1 VTVQTT
7 QDTVTVTIDGFEIA
21 VPKGT
26 LVIRAAELLGIQ
38 IPRFCDHPLLD
49 PIGACRQCLVE
60 VEGQRKPLAS
70 CTTVCTEGM
79 VVRTQLTSA
88 VAEKAQRGVMELLLI
103 NHPLDCPMCDK
114 GGECP
119 LQNQAMSSGQGET
132 RFTEDKRTF
141 DKPVPISSEV
151 LLDRE
156 RCISCTRCVRT
167 SEEIAGD
174 AFIEFI
180 DRGPGQ
186 MIGTAEGKPF
196 NSYFSGNT
204 VQVCPVGALT
214 GAAYRFRSRPFD
226 LVSVPSVCEHCAS
239 GCRQRTDVRRGRV
252 LRRLAGDDPA
262 VNEEWNCD
270 KGRWAFTY
278 ATQPDRLT
286 APLVRDEAGV
296 LVPASWPH
304 ALAVAAAGLVA
315 ARGAPYPATQG
326 APQKGQGTPEA
337 GPRGVGVLAGGRLTL
352 EDAYA
357 YAKFARVALDTND
370 VDMRARP
377 HSAEEEQFL
386 AACVAGRGIGVSYA
400 DLEQAPAV
408 LLAGLEPEDESPIIF
423 LRLRKAVRRRH
434 LPVFSIAALATP
446 GLVKLSGELLTTLPG
461 DEAAALTA
469 LAAVPVRGDD
479 PPEPPAHGG
488 AARPP
493 VPPWRQ
499 RVGEAIAAPGAVIL
513 VGERLAEVPGAL
525 AAAARLAVAS
535 GARLAWVPRRAGERG
550 AVEAGALPGL
560 LPIGRP
566 VSDPAARAEV
576 AITWG
581 KSSLPGTPGRDTRE
595 ILAAAAAGELG
606 ALVVAGVDPADLPD
620 PQAALQAIEM
630 APFVV
635 SLELRASAVTDRA
648 DVVFP
653 VAAVAEKAGT
663 FVNWEGRG
671 GSFGAA
677 LRVPEVRT
685 DLYVLGAIADQM
697 DVHLGLP
704 DAAAARAELSALG
717 TWRGPRPE
725 PPAVQV
731 APLSGGPRGAWGGG
745 QPPPEQGGTGGDRP
759 PGAILSTW
767 RQLLDSGSMQDG
779 EPSLAGT
786 ARPAV
791 ARISAATAARAGLA
805 DGDKVTVTA
814 DQGSVTVPVEVVP
827 MADHVVW
834 LPAAG
839 LPQGPPEPGADLAG
853 DPYPGGPRLRA
864 GSTIR
869 AELGAGHGAM
879 VTLRRPE

>member
-1 VTVQTT
+1 MTVQTT
-7 QDTVTVTIDGFEIA
+7 QDTVTVTIDGFEVA

-26 LVIRAAELLGIQ
+26 LIIRAAEMLGIQ

-60 VEGQRKPLAS
+60 VEGQRKPMAS
-70 CTTVCTEGM
+70 CTIACTEGM

-119 LQNQAMSSGQGET
+119 LQNQAMSNGQGET
-132 RFTEDKRTF
+132 RFTEEKRTF
-141 DKPVPISSEV
+141 DKPVAISTEV

-156 RCISCTRCVRT
+156 RCISCTRCVRA

-174 AFIEFI
+174 PFI
-180 DRGPGQ
+180 DFMERGPGQ

-252 LRRLAGDDPA
+252 MRRLAGDDPA

-278 ATQPDRLT
+278 ATQPDRLAT
-286 APLVRDEAGV
+286 PLVRDEAGV

-304 ALAVAAAGLVA
+304 ALAVAAAGLAA
-315 ARGAPYPATQG
+315 ARGAAYPTPQTTPDSGPQAISTQT
-326 APQKGQGTPEA
+326 A
-337 GPRGVGVLAGGRLTL
+337 RGVGVLAGGRLTL

-377 HSAEEEQFL
+377 HSAEEEEFL

-408 LLAGLEPEDESPIIF
+408 LLAGFEPEDESPLVF
-423 LRLRKAVRRRH
+423 LRLRKATRRGR
-434 LPVFSIAALATP
+434 LQVFSIAALASP
-446 GLVKLSGELLTTLPG
+446 GLVKLSGELLATMPG

-469 LAAVPVRGDD
+469 LAAGGAPSA
-479 PPEPPAHGG
+479 PEPPVPGTLHTAG
-488 AARPP
+488 PP
-493 VPPWRQ
+493 LQDWQ
-499 RVGEAIAAPGAVIL
+499 RVGQALGAAGAIIC
-513 VGERLAEVPGAL
+513 VGERLAAVPGAL
-525 AAAARLAVAS
+525 AAAARLATAS
-535 GARLAWVPRRAGERG
+535 GARLAWIPRRAGERG

-566 VSDPAARAEV
+566 VTDAAARAEV
-576 AITWG
+576 ARIWG
-581 KSSLPGTPGRDTRE
+581 KSSLPEAPGRDTTA

-606 ALVVAGVDPADLPD
+606 ALLIAGVDPADLPD
-620 PQAALQAIEM
+620 PQAALRAIEM
-630 APFVV
+630 TPFVV

-653 VAAVAEKAGT
+653 VATVAQKAGT

-671 GSFGAA
+671 GTFGIA
-677 LRVPEVRT
+677 LKVPDVRT

-704 DAAAARAELSALG
+704 DEAAARAELASLG
-717 TWRGPRPE
+717 TWRGLVPE
-725 PPAVQV
+725 PPMVTEAWPGV
-731 APLSGGPRGAWGGG
+731 PLG
-745 QPPPEQGGTGGDRP
+745 QHIEGELNVRL
-759 PGAILSTW
+759 ASW
-767 RQLLDSGSMQDG
+767 HQLLDSGRMQDG
-779 EPSLAGT
+779 EPALAGT
-786 ARPAV
+786 ARPVV
-791 ARISAATAARAGLA
+791 ARMSPVTAAQAGTA
-805 DGDKVTVTA
+805 DGDKVTVATE
-814 DQGSVTVPVEVVP
+814 QGSVTVPVEVVL

-839 LPQGPPEPGADLAG
+839 LPEAARTDTTPADG
-853 DPYPGGPRLRA
+853 IPYPGGPDPA
-864 GSTIR
+864 GQASSTIR
-869 AELGAGHGAM
+869 AQLGAGHGAT

>member
-1 VTVQTT
+1 MTVETAR
-7 QDTVTVTIDGFEIA
+7 DTVSVTIDGFEIR

-26 LVIRAAELLGIQ
+26 LVIRAAEMLGIQ

-70 CTTVCTEGM
+70 CTTTCTEGM
-79 VVRTQLTSA
+79 VAHTQLTSA

-141 DKPVPISSEV
+141 DKPVPISTQV

-156 RCISCTRCVRT
+156 RCISCTRCVRM

-174 AFIEFI
+174 PFI
-180 DRGPGQ
+180 DFLERGPGQ

-252 LRRLAGDDPA
+252 MRRLAGDDPA

-278 ATQPDRLT
+278 ATEPDRLT
-286 APLVRDEAGV
+286 APLIRDDHGV

-315 ARGAPYPATQG
+315 ARDAPLP
-326 APQKGQGTPEA
+326 
-337 GPRGVGVLAGGRLTL
+337 GPRGVGVLTGGRLTL

-370 VDMRARP
+370 IDMRARP

-408 LLAGLEPEDESPIIF
+408 LLAGFEPEDESPIIF
-423 LRLRKAVRRRH
+423 LRLRKAVRHHR
-434 LPVFSIAALATP
+434 LPVFSVAALASP
-446 GLVKLSGELLTTLPG
+446 GLVKLSGELLATLPG

-469 LAAVPVRGDD
+469 LAA
-479 PPEPPAHGG
+479 GG
-488 AARPP
+488 AAGISGAKPASGEP
-493 VPPWRQ
+493 AEQEWQ
-499 RVGEAIAAPGAVIL
+499 RAAQALAAPGAVIL
-513 VGERLAEVPGAL
+513 AGERLAEVPGAL

-566 VSDPAARAEV
+566 VTDAAARAEV
-576 AITWG
+576 ARTWG
-581 KSSLPGTPGRDTRE
+581 KSSLPDTPGRDTTA
-595 ILAAAAAGELG
+595 ILAAAGDGELG
-606 ALVVAGVDPADLPD
+606 ALVVAAVDPADLPA
-620 PQAALQAIEM
+620 PHAALQAIEM

-648 DVVFP
+648 NVVFP
-653 VAAVAEKAGT
+653 VAAVAEKGGT

-671 GSFGAA
+671 GSFGEA
-677 LRVPEVRT
+677 LKVPEVRT

-704 DAAAARAELSALG
+704 DAAAARAELAALG
-717 TWRGPRPE
+717 TWRGTRPE
-725 PPAVQV
+725 PPR
-731 APLSGGPRGAWGGG
+731 LGGRGGLGGG
-745 QPPPEQGGTGGDRP
+745 AAPPPPPRRGGGGGVTPP
-759 PGAILSTW
+759 PGQYCWPPGTSCWTAGACKTASRRW
-767 RQLLDSGSMQDG
+767 R
-779 EPSLAGT
+779 
-786 ARPAV
+786 ARPGQ
-791 ARISAATAARAGLA
+791 S
-805 DGDKVTVTA
+805 
-814 DQGSVTVPVEVVP
+814 
-827 MADHVVW
+827 W
-834 LPAAG
+834 
-839 LPQGPPEPGADLAG
+839 PGC
-853 DPYPGGPRLRA
+853 PRRPRLKPA
-864 GSTIR
+864 WPTAIR
-869 AELGAGHGAM
+869 
-879 VTLRRPE
+879 

>member
-1 VTVQTT
+1 MTVQTT
-7 QDTVTVTIDGFEIA
+7 QDTVTVTIDGFEIV

-26 LVIRAAELLGIQ
+26 LVIRAAEMLGIQ

-70 CTTVCTEGM
+70 CTTTCTEGM
-79 VVRTQLTSA
+79 VASTQLTSA

-132 RFTEDKRTF
+132 RFTEEKRTF
-141 DKPVPISSEV
+141 EKPVAISTQV

-167 SEEIAGD
+167 SDEIAGD
-174 AFIEFI
+174 PFI
-180 DRGPGQ
+180 DFMERGPGQ
-186 MIGTAEGKPF
+186 IIGTAEGKPF

-252 LRRLAGDDPA
+252 MRRLAGDDPA

-278 ATQPDRLT
+278 ATEPDRLT
-286 APLVRDEAGV
+286 APLVRDDHGV

-315 ARGAPYPATQG
+315 ARDAPLP
-326 APQKGQGTPEA
+326 

-370 VDMRARP
+370 IDMRSRP

-386 AACVAGRGIGVSYA
+386 AACVAGRGMGVSYA
-400 DLEQAPAV
+400 DLERAPAV
-408 LLAGLEPEDESPIIF
+408 LLAGFEPEDESPIVF
-423 LRLRKAVRRRH
+423 LRLRKAARRGH
-434 LPVFSIAALATP
+434 LQVFSVAALASP
-446 GLVKLSGELLTTLPG
+446 GLVKLSGELLATLPG
-461 DEAAALTA
+461 DEAAALTL
-469 LAAVPVRGDD
+469 LAGGTTPPDPPAPGGTHPPRPPLGGID
-479 PPEPPAHGG
+479 PPEPPGG
-488 AARPP
+488 
-493 VPPWRQ
+493 WQ
-499 RVGEAIAAPGAVIL
+499 RAGQALAAPGAIIL

-566 VSDPAARAEV
+566 VTDAAARAEV
-576 AITWG
+576 ARTWG
-581 KSSLPGTPGRDTRE
+581 KSSLPDLPGRDTTAM
-595 ILAAAAAGELG
+595 LAAAADGELG
-606 ALVVAGVDPADLPD
+606 ALVVAGVDPADLPG
-620 PQAALQAIEM
+620 PHGALQAIEM
-630 APFVV
+630 APFIV

-671 GSFGAA
+671 GSFGEA

-704 DAAAARAELSALG
+704 DAAAARAELAALG
-717 TWRGPRPE
+717 TWRGTHPQ
-725 PPAVQV
+725 PPV
-731 APLSGGPRGAWGGG
+731 PGGSGGMASPQERGDPGGSSPRGSRVRLA
-745 QPPPEQGGTGGDRP
+745 
-759 PGAILSTW
+759 TW
-767 RQLLDSGSMQDG
+767 HQLLDSGRMQDG
-779 EPSLAGT
+779 ESALAGT

-791 ARISAATAARAGLA
+791 ARMSAATAAEAGVA
-805 DGDKVTVTA
+805 DGDKVTVATER
-814 DQGSVTVPVEVVP
+814 GSVTVPVEVVP

-839 LPQGPPEPGADLAG
+839 LPEATMAAGA
-853 DPYPGGPRLRA
+853 PYPGGPELHASSTLRA
-864 GSTIR
+864 
-869 AELGAGHGAM
+869 ALGAGHGAT
-879 VTLRRPE
+879 VTLRRPQ

>member
-1 VTVQTT
+1 
-7 QDTVTVTIDGFEIA
+7 
-21 VPKGT
+21 
-26 LVIRAAELLGIQ
+26 
-38 IPRFCDHPLLD
+38 
-49 PIGACRQCLVE
+49 
-60 VEGQRKPLAS
+60 
-70 CTTVCTEGM
+70 M
-79 VVRTQLTSA
+79 
-88 VAEKAQRGVMELLLI
+88 
-103 NHPLDCPMCDK
+103 
-114 GGECP
+114 
-119 LQNQAMSSGQGET
+119 
-132 RFTEDKRTF
+132 
-141 DKPVPISSEV
+141 
-151 LLDRE
+151 
-156 RCISCTRCVRT
+156 
-167 SEEIAGD
+167 
-174 AFIEFI
+174 
-180 DRGPGQ
+180 
-186 MIGTAEGKPF
+186 
-196 NSYFSGNT
+196 
-204 VQVCPVGALT
+204 GALT

-252 LRRLAGDDPA
+252 TRRLAGDDPA

-278 ATQPDRLT
+278 ATQPDRLSS
-286 APLVRDEAGV
+286 PLVRDDDGV
-296 LVPASWPH
+296 LVPTSWPH
-304 ALAVAAAGLVA
+304 ALGVAAAGLAA
-315 ARGAPYPATQG
+315 ARGAPYPAAQG
-326 APQKGQGTPEA
+326 APDE

-357 YAKFARVALDTND
+357 YAKFALDTND

-408 LLAGLEPEDESPIIF
+408 LLAGFEPEDESPIIF

-434 LPVFSIAALATP
+434 LAVFSVAALASP
-446 GLVKLSGELLTTLPG
+446 GLVKLSGELLATLPG

-469 LAAVPVRGDD
+469 LAAGGAPSA
-479 PPEPPAHGG
+479 PEPPVAGG
-488 AARPP
+488 IHSPGPP
-493 VPPWRQ
+493 LQEWQ

-576 AITWG
+576 ARAWG
-581 KSSLPGTPGRDTRE
+581 KSSLPGTPGRDTQG

-620 PQAALQAIEM
+620 PRAALEAIEM

-704 DAAAARAELSALG
+704 DAEAARAELAALG
-717 TWRGPRPE
+717 TWRGERPE
-725 PPAVQV
+725 PPEVRV
-731 APLSGGPRGAWGGG
+731 PPLMGGPGGMG
-745 QPPPEQGGTGGDRP
+745 GRVSPHEQGGTGGDRP
-759 PGAILSTW
+759 PGVILATW
-767 RQLLDSGSMQDG
+767 HQLLDSGRMQDG

-786 ARPAV
+786 ARPVV
-791 ARISAATAARAGLA
+791 ARMSLATAAQAGLA
-805 DGDKVTVTA
+805 DGDKVTVAT

-827 MADHVVW
+827 MAGHVVW

-839 LPQGPPEPGADLAG
+839 LTPEPRADDADLAG

>member
-1 VTVQTT
+1 VTVPTA
-7 QDTVTVTIDGFEIA
+7 QDTVTVTIDGFEIS

-26 LVIRAAELLGIQ
+26 WIIRAAELLGIA
-38 IPRFCDHPLLD
+38 IPRFCEHPLLE

-70 CTTVCTEGM
+70 CITACSEGM
-79 VVRTQLTSA
+79 VVHTQLTSA
-88 VAEKAQRGVMELLLI
+88 VADKAQQGVMELLLI

-119 LQNQAMSSGQGET
+119 LQNQAMSNGRGET
-132 RFTEDKRTF
+132 RFSFDKRTF
-141 DKPVPISSEV
+141 DKPVPISTQV

-156 RCISCTRCVRT
+156 RCISCTRCTRT

-174 AFIEFI
+174 PFIEFI
-180 DRGPGQ
+180 GRGPAQ

-214 GAAYRFRSRPFD
+214 GAAYRFRSRPYD

-239 GCRQRTDVRRGRV
+239 GCRQRTDIRRGRV
-252 LRRLAGDDPA
+252 LRRLAGEESA

-286 APLVRDEAGV
+286 APLVRDASGV

-304 ALAVAAAGLVA
+304 ALATAAAGLAA
-315 ARGAPYPATQG
+315 ARNAEGGRA
-326 APQKGQGTPEA
+326 
-337 GPRGVGVLAGGRLTL
+337 RGVGVLAGGRLTL
-352 EDAYA
+352 EDSYA
-357 YAKFARVALDTND
+357 YAKFARIALGTND

-377 HSAEEEQFL
+377 HSAEEEEFL
-386 AACVAGRGIGVSYA
+386 AACVAGRDIAVSYA

-408 LLAGLEPEDESPIIF
+408 LLAGFEPEDESPIVF
-423 LRLRKAVRRRH
+423 LRLRKAVRH
-434 LPVFSIAALATP
+434 HQLKVFSIAALASP
-446 GLVKLSGELLTTLPG
+446 GLAKLSGELLTTVPG

-469 LAAVPVRGDD
+469 LTA
-479 PPEPPAHGG
+479 GG
-488 AARPP
+488 SGGRNDEA
-493 VPPWRQ
+493 WRRAGQ
-499 RVGEAIAAPGAVIL
+499 ALTETGAVIL
-513 VGERLAEVPGAL
+513 VGERLAAVPGAL
-525 AAAARLAVAS
+525 AAAARLAFAS

-566 VSDPAARAEV
+566 VTDAAARTEV
-576 AITWG
+576 ARVWG
-581 KSSLPGTPGRDTRE
+581 QGSLPGTPGRDTTA
-595 ILAAAAAGELG
+595 ILAAAADGELG
-606 ALVVAGVDPADLPD
+606 ALLIAGVDPADLPD
-620 PQAALQAIEM
+620 PGAALSAIEM

-671 GSFGAA
+671 GSFAEA
-677 LRVPEVRT
+677 LKVPDVRT

-697 DVHLGLP
+697 DIHLGLP
-704 DAAAARAELSALG
+704 DAAAARAELASLG
-717 TWRGPRPE
+717 SWRGTRPE
-725 PPAVQV
+725 PPMVTTAW
-731 APLSGGPRGAWGGG
+731 PGGPPAHRIDGSGVLDVRLASWH
-745 QPPPEQGGTGGDRP
+745 
-759 PGAILSTW
+759 
-767 RQLLDSGSMQDG
+767 QLLDSGRMQDG

-791 ARISAATAARAGLA
+791 ARMSAATAAQAGVA
-805 DGDKVTVTA
+805 DGDKVTVAT
-814 DQGSVTVPVEVVP
+814 DHGSVTVPAEIVP
-827 MADHVVW
+827 MADDVVW

-839 LPQGPPEPGADLAG
+839 LPG
-853 DPYPGGPRLRA
+853 

-869 AELGAGHGAM
+869 AELRAGHGAM
-879 VTLRRPE
+879 VTLRRPG

>member
-1 VTVQTT
+1 LEHFVTIETT
-7 QDTVTVTIDGFEIA
+7 QATVTVTIDGFEIK

-26 LVIRAAELLGIQ
+26 LVIRAAEMLGLQ

-70 CTTVCTEGM
+70 CTTTCTEGM
-79 VVRTQLTSA
+79 VVHTQFTSA
-88 VAEKAQRGVMELLLI
+88 VANKAQQGVMELLLV

-119 LQNQAMSSGQGET
+119 LQNQAMSNGRGET
-132 RFTEDKRTF
+132 RFTEEKRTF
-141 DKPVPISSEV
+141 VKPVAISSEV

-156 RCISCTRCVRT
+156 RCISCTRCTRF

-174 AFIEFI
+174 PFIEFI
-180 DRGPGQ
+180 ERGPSQ

-204 VQVCPVGALT
+204 VQICPVGALT

-226 LVSVPSVCEHCAS
+226 LVSVPSMCEHCAS
-239 GCRQRTDVRRGRV
+239 GCRLRTDVRRGRV
-252 LRRLAGDDPA
+252 MRRLAGNDPA
-262 VNEEWNCD
+262 VNQEWNCD

-286 APLVRDEAGV
+286 SPLVRNAEGV
-296 LVPASWPH
+296 LEPASWPY
-304 ALAVAAAGLVA
+304 ALEAAAAGLAA
-315 ARGAPYPATQG
+315 ARDAQNTGG
-326 APQKGQGTPEA
+326 SD
-337 GPRGVGVLAGGRLTL
+337 PRGAGVLAGGRLTL

-377 HSAEEEQFL
+377 HSVEEEQFL

-408 LLAGLEPEDESPIIF
+408 LLAGFEPEDESPIIF
-423 LRLRKAVRRRH
+423 LRLRKAVRRGRMR
-434 LPVFSIAALATP
+434 VFSVAALATP
-446 GLVKLSGELLTTLPG
+446 GLVKLSGELLATVPG
-461 DEAAALTA
+461 EEAAALTA
-469 LAAVPVRGDD
+469 LAAPS
-479 PPEPPAHGG
+479 
-488 AARPP
+488 AA
-493 VPPWRQ
+493 
-499 RVGEAIAAPGAVIL
+499 GEIWQDAAQALGLPGAVIL
-513 VGERLAEVPGAL
+513 AGERLAEVPGAL
-525 AAAARLAVAS
+525 AAVARLALAS

-550 AVEAGALPGL
+550 AIEAGALPGL
-560 LPIGRP
+560 LPVGRP
-566 VSDPAARAEV
+566 VTDAAARAEV
-576 AITWG
+576 ARAWG
-581 KSSLPGTPGRDTRE
+581 KSSLPFLPGRDT
-595 ILAAAAAGELG
+595 AAMLTAAEARELG

-620 PQAALQAIEM
+620 PAFALRAIER

-635 SLELRASAVTDRA
+635 SLEVRASAVTDRA

-671 GSFGAA
+671 GSFAEA

-704 DAAAARAELSALG
+704 DAAAARAELAALG
-717 TWRGPRPE
+717 TWRGDRPE
-725 PPAVQV
+725 PPVV
-731 APLSGGPRGAWGGG
+731 TGPSGPAEEPRGSMA
-745 QPPPEQGGTGGDRP
+745 RL
-759 PGAILSTW
+759 ATW
-767 RQLLDSGSMQDG
+767 HQLLDDGRMQDG

-791 ARISAATAARAGLA
+791 ARMSPATAAEAGIA
-805 DGDKVTVTA
+805 DGDKVTVAT
-814 DQGSVTVPVEVVP
+814 DRGSVTVPVVVVP
-827 MADHVVW
+827 MTDHVVW

-839 LPQGPPEPGADLAG
+839 LPQSAWVPGTGATVPAGGAPYTGPDNAS
-853 DPYPGGPRLRA
+853 R
-864 GSTIR
+864 TIR
-869 AELGAGHGAM
+869 AGLGAGHGAI

>member
-1 VTVQTT
+1 MTVETT
-7 QDTVTVTIDGFEIA
+7 QDTVTVTIDGFEIK
-21 VPKGT
+21 VPKGE
-26 LVIRAAELLGIQ
+26 LIIRAAELLGIQ

-70 CTTVCTEGM
+70 CITPCAEGM
-79 VVRTQLTSA
+79 VVHTQLTSA
-88 VAEKAQRGVMELLLI
+88 VADKAQQGVMEMLLI

-119 LQNQAMSSGQGET
+119 LQNQAMSNGRGET
-132 RFTEDKRTF
+132 RFTFDKRTF
-141 DKPVPISSEV
+141 DKPVAISTEV

-180 DRGPGQ
+180 GRGPAQ
-186 MIGTAEGKPF
+186 MIGTADGRPF

-214 GAAYRFRSRPFD
+214 GAAYRFRSRPYD

-252 LRRLAGDDPA
+252 MRRLAGEEPA

-270 KGRWAFTY
+270 KGRWAFSY

-286 APLVRDEAGV
+286 SPLVRDANGV

-315 ARGAPYPATQG
+315 ARDADA
-326 APQKGQGTPEA
+326 ER
-337 GPRGVGVLAGGRLTL
+337 PRGAGVLAGGRLTL

-370 VDMRARP
+370 VDMRARA

-386 AACVAGRGIGVSYA
+386 AACVAGRDIAVSYA
-400 DLEQAPAV
+400 DLERAPAV
-408 LLAGLEPEDESPIIF
+408 LLAGFEPEDESPIVF
-423 LRLRKAVRRRH
+423 LRLRKAVRRRR
-434 LPVFSIAALATP
+434 LPVFSIAALASP
-446 GLVKLSGELLTTLPG
+446 GLAKLSGTLLATLPG

-469 LAAVPVRGDD
+469 VTAGDAASAASGTEKADESWKNAGQALAQA
-479 PPEPPAHGG
+479 
-488 AARPP
+488 
-493 VPPWRQ
+493 
-499 RVGEAIAAPGAVIL
+499 GAVIL
-513 VGERLAEVPGAL
+513 VGERLAAVPGAL
-525 AAAARLAVAS
+525 SAATRLAFVS

-566 VSDPAARAEV
+566 VSNPAARAEV
-576 AITWG
+576 ARAWG
-581 KSSLPGTPGRDTRE
+581 KSSLPATLGRDTTAM
-595 ILAAAAAGELG
+595 LDAAADGELG
-606 ALVVAGVDPADLPD
+606 ALVVAGVDPDDLPD
-620 PQAALQAIEM
+620 PRAALHAIET

-704 DAAAARAELSALG
+704 DAAAARAELAALG
-717 TWRGPRPE
+717 AWRGSEGP
-725 PPAVQV
+725 
-731 APLSGGPRGAWGGG
+731 GGFGGMESP
-745 QPPPEQGGTGGDRP
+745 QELGGFGGDRSP
-759 PGAILSTW
+759 RGYRARLASW
-767 RQLLDSGSMQDG
+767 HQLLDSGRMQDG
-779 EPSLAGT
+779 EPALAGT
-786 ARPAV
+786 ARPVV
-791 ARISAATAARAGLA
+791 ARMSAATAAEAGLA
-805 DGDKVTVTA
+805 DGDKVTVAT
-814 DQGSVTVPVEVVP
+814 DHGSVTVPVELVP
-827 MADHVVW
+827 MADHAVW

-839 LPQGPPEPGADLAG
+839 LP
-853 DPYPGGPRLRA
+853 GGTTL
-864 GSTIR
+864 R

>member
-1 VTVQTT
+1 MTVETT
-7 QDTVTVTIDGFEIA
+7 QDTVTVTIDGFEIK
-21 VPKGT
+21 VPKKT
-26 LVIRAAELLGIQ
+26 LVIRAAEMLGIQ

-60 VEGQRKPLAS
+60 IEGQRKPLAS
-70 CTTVCTEGM
+70 CTTECAEGM

-88 VAEKAQRGVMELLLI
+88 MADKAQHGVMELLLI

-119 LQNQAMSSGQGET
+119 LQNQAMSNGQGET
-132 RFTEDKRTF
+132 RFTFDKRTF
-141 DKPVPISSEV
+141 DKPVPISTEV

-156 RCISCTRCVRT
+156 RCISCTRCTRT

-174 AFIEFI
+174 PFIEFI
-180 DRGPGQ
+180 GRGPAQ
-186 MIGTAEGKPF
+186 MIGTADGKPF

-214 GAAYRFRSRPFD
+214 GAAYRFRSRPYD
-226 LVSVPSVCEHCAS
+226 LVSVPSVCEHCAA
-239 GCRQRTDVRRGRV
+239 GCRQRTDIRRGRV
-252 LRRLAGDDPA
+252 LRRLAGEEPA

-286 APLVRDEAGV
+286 VPLVRDAAGV

-304 ALAVAAAGLVA
+304 ALAVAAAGLAA
-315 ARGAPYPATQG
+315 ARDADD
-326 APQKGQGTPEA
+326 GQ
-337 GPRGVGVLAGGRLTL
+337 PRGAGVLAGGRLTL

-357 YAKFARVALDTND
+357 YAKFARIALRTND

-377 HSAEEEQFL
+377 HSAEEERFL
-386 AACVAGRGIGVSYA
+386 AACVAGRDITVSYA
-400 DLEQAPAV
+400 DLERAPAV
-408 LLAGLEPEDESPIIF
+408 LLAGFEPEDESPIVF
-423 LRLRKAVRRRH
+423 LRLRKAMRRRG
-434 LPVFSIAALATP
+434 LRVFSIAALSTP
-446 GLVKLSGELLTTLPG
+446 GLAKLSGALLPTLPG
-461 DEAAALTA
+461 EEAAALTA
-469 LAAVPVRGDD
+469 LTAGGNDQAWRAA
-479 PPEPPAHGG
+479 AG
-488 AARPP
+488 ALK
-493 VPPWRQ
+493 
-499 RVGEAIAAPGAVIL
+499 EAGAVIL
-513 VGERLAEVPGAL
+513 AGERLAAVPGAL
-525 AAAARLAVAS
+525 AAAARLAFAS

-566 VSDPAARAEV
+566 VSDAAARAEV
-576 AITWG
+576 ARIWG
-581 KSSLPGTPGRDTRE
+581 QGPLPVTPGRDTAA
-595 ILAAAAAGELG
+595 ILAAAAEGELG
-606 ALVVAGVDPADLPD
+606 ALLVAGVDPADLPD
-620 PQAALQAIEM
+620 PQAALSAIEM

-671 GSFGAA
+671 GSFTAA
-677 LRVPEVRT
+677 LKVPEVRT

-697 DVHLGLP
+697 DIHLGLP
-704 DAAAARAELSALG
+704 DAAAARAELAALG
-717 TWRGPRPE
+717 GWRGTRPE
-725 PPAVQV
+725 PPAVPAAWPE
-731 APLSGGPRGAWGGG
+731 APLAH
-745 QPPPEQGGTGGDRP
+745 TGGLDVRL
-759 PGAILSTW
+759 ASW
-767 RQLLDSGSMQDG
+767 HQLLDSGRMQDG

-786 ARPAV
+786 ARPVV
-791 ARISAATAARAGLA
+791 ARMSATTAAEAGVA
-805 DGDKVTVTA
+805 DGDKVTVATGR
-814 DQGSVTVPVEVVP
+814 GSVTVPAEIVP

-839 LPQGPPEPGADLAG
+839 LPGAAT
-853 DPYPGGPRLRA
+853 LRT
-864 GSTIR
+864 G
-869 AELGAGHGAM
+869 LGAGHGVM

>member
-1 VTVQTT
+1 MTVETT
-7 QDTVTVTIDGFEIA
+7 QDTVTVTIDGFEIV

-26 LVIRAAELLGIQ
+26 WIIRAAELLGIA
-38 IPRFCDHPLLD
+38 IPRFCDHPLLE

-70 CTTVCTEGM
+70 CITACTEGM
-79 VVRTQLTSA
+79 VVHTQLTSA
-88 VAEKAQRGVMELLLI
+88 VADKAQQGVMELLLI

-119 LQNQAMSSGQGET
+119 LQNQAMSNGRGET
-132 RFTEDKRTF
+132 RFTFDKRTF
-141 DKPVPISSEV
+141 DKPVPISTEV

-156 RCISCTRCVRT
+156 RCISCTRCTRT

-174 AFIEFI
+174 PFIEFI
-180 DRGPGQ
+180 GRGPAQ

-196 NSYFSGNT
+196 NSYYSGNT

-214 GAAYRFRSRPFD
+214 GAAYRFRSRPYD

-239 GCRQRTDVRRGRV
+239 GCRQRTDIRRGRV
-252 LRRLAGDDPA
+252 MRRLAGEDPA

-286 APLVRDEAGV
+286 APLVRDEDGA

-304 ALAVAAAGLVA
+304 ALAVAAAGLLA
-315 ARGAPYPATQG
+315 ARGAPYPA
-326 APQKGQGTPEA
+326 AQGTGSEGSPPEQA
-337 GPRGVGVLAGGRLTL
+337 EPRGVGVLTGGRLTL

-386 AACVAGRGIGVSYA
+386 AASVAGRGIGVSYA
-400 DLEQAPAV
+400 DLEQAPIV
-408 LLAGLEPEDESPIIF
+408 LLAGFEPEDESPIVF
-423 LRLRKAVRRRH
+423 LRLRKAVRRRGQRV
-434 LPVFSIAALATP
+434 LSVAALP
-446 GLVKLSGELLTTLPG
+446 SSGLVKLSGQLLTARPG
-461 DEAAALTA
+461 EEAAALTA
-469 LAAVPVRGDD
+469 LAAGNT
-479 PPEPPAHGG
+479 GG
-488 AARPP
+488 A
-493 VPPWRQ
+493 VDPWA
-499 RVGEAIAAPGAVIL
+499 EAGQALSAPGAVIL
-513 VGERLAEVPGAL
+513 AGERLAEVPGAL
-525 AAAARLAVAS
+525 AAAARLATLS
-535 GARLAWVPRRAGERG
+535 GARLAWIPRRAGERG
-550 AVEAGALPGL
+550 AIEAGALPGL

-566 VSDPAARAEV
+566 VTDPAARAE
-576 AITWG
+576 AARTWG
-581 KSSLPGTPGRDTRE
+581 KSSLPGTPGRDTAGM
-595 ILAAAAAGELG
+595 LAAAAAGELG

-620 PQAALQAIEM
+620 PQAALRAIEM
-630 APFVV
+630 TPFVV

-671 GSFGAA
+671 GSFAAA

-685 DLYVLGAIADQM
+685 DLYVLNAIADQM

-704 DAAAARAELSALG
+704 DAAAARAELTALG
-717 TWRGPRPE
+717 TWRGTRSEVPAPPDPE
-725 PPAVQV
+725 AV
-731 APLSGGPRGAWGGG
+731 SGDVGQSPRG
-745 QPPPEQGGTGGDRP
+745 GTV
-759 PGAILSTW
+759 ILATW
-767 RQLLDSGSMQDG
+767 HQLLDSGRMQDG
-779 EPSLAGT
+779 EPALAGT
-786 ARPAV
+786 ARPVV
-791 ARISAATAARAGLA
+791 ARMSAATAAEAGVA
-805 DGDKVTVTA
+805 DGDKVTVAT
-814 DQGSVTVPVEVVP
+814 DRGSVTVPVEVLP

-839 LPQGPPEPGADLAG
+839 LPADAG
-853 DPYPGGPRLRA
+853 NTAAIAPYPGVPDAAVPAGPTLA
-864 GSTIR
+864 
-869 AELGAGHGAM
+869 AQLGAGHGAT
-879 VTLRRPE
+879 VTLRRPQ

>member
-1 VTVQTT
+1 MTVETR
-7 QDTVTVTIDGFEIA
+7 QDTVTVTVDGFEIV

-26 LVIRAAELLGIQ
+26 WIIRAAELLGIA
-38 IPRFCDHPLLD
+38 IPRFCEHPLLE

-70 CTTVCTEGM
+70 CITACTEGM
-79 VVRTQLTSA
+79 VVKTQLTSA
-88 VAEKAQRGVMELLLI
+88 MADKAQQGVMELLLI

-119 LQNQAMSSGQGET
+119 LQNQAMSNGRGET
-132 RFTEDKRTF
+132 RFAEAKRTF
-141 DKPVPISSEV
+141 DKPVPISTEV

-156 RCISCTRCVRT
+156 RCISCTRCTRT

-174 AFIEFI
+174 PFIEFMG
-180 DRGPGQ
+180 RGPAQ
-186 MIGTAEGKPF
+186 MIGTADGKPF

-214 GAAYRFRSRPFD
+214 GAAYRFRSRPYD
-226 LVSVPSVCEHCAS
+226 LVSVPTVCEHCAS
-239 GCRQRTDVRRGRV
+239 GCRVRTDVRRGRV
-252 LRRLAGDDPA
+252 LRRLAGEDPA

-286 APLVRDEAGV
+286 TPLIRNADGV

-315 ARGAPYPATQG
+315 ARDADEAAEPA
-326 APQKGQGTPEA
+326 
-337 GPRGVGVLAGGRLTL
+337 PRGVGVLAGGRLTL

-377 HSAEEEQFL
+377 HSREEERFL
-386 AACVAGRGIGVSYA
+386 AACVAGRDIGVSYA

-408 LLAGLEPEDESPIIF
+408 LLAGFEPEDESPIVF
-423 LRLRKAVRRRH
+423 LRLRKAVRRHGLR
-434 LPVFSIAALATP
+434 VFSVAALASP
-446 GLVKLSGELLTTLPG
+446 GLAKLSGELLVTQPG
-461 DEAAALTA
+461 DEASALTA
-469 LAAVPVRGDD
+469 LAA
-479 PPEPPAHGG
+479 HGG
-488 AARPP
+488 LGGTTAKDRDDDAN
-493 VPPWRQ
+493 WR
-499 RVGEAIAAPGAVIL
+499 EAGQALGTDGAVIL
-513 VGERLAEVPGAL
+513 VGERLAQVPGAF

-566 VSDPAARAEV
+566 VTDPAARAEV
-576 AITWG
+576 ARVWG
-581 KSSLPGTPGRDTRE
+581 KSALPGMPGRDTSAM
-595 ILAAAAAGELG
+595 LAAAADGELA
-606 ALVVAGVDPADLPD
+606 ALVIAGVDPADLPD
-620 PQAALQAIEM
+620 PRAALRAIETV
-630 APFVV
+630 PFVV

-704 DAAAARAELSALG
+704 DTAAARAELAALG
-717 TWRGPRPE
+717 TWRGTRAE
-725 PPAVQV
+725 PPSASETWPSAPPVQY
-731 APLSGGPRGAWGGG
+731 LGRSGVLDVRLASWH
-745 QPPPEQGGTGGDRP
+745 
-759 PGAILSTW
+759 
-767 RQLLDSGSMQDG
+767 QLLDSGRMQDG

-791 ARISAATAARAGLA
+791 ARMSAATAAEAGIA
-805 DGDKVTVTA
+805 DGDKVTVAT
-814 DQGSVTVPVEVVP
+814 DRGSVTVPVVVMP

-839 LPQGPPEPGADLAG
+839 LPQAATLVRAG
-853 DPYPGGPRLRA
+853 VPYPGEPGPDD
-864 GSTIR
+864 TIR
-869 AELGAGHGAM
+869 AALGAGHGAT